1 MTKKIYENR
10 YFHSRNQKL
19 SCDMVKLRKASF
31 RLIEEISTEKN
42 SEKLRV
48 LNIMKENLIERLCR
62 KVKILKEEKDELDND
77 DVENEKEGMRI
88 VGVLKQIGTLSE
100 VDKLEVHMRES
111 GSITNLLLF
120 LRSKL
125 ETTESMLQTGADN
138 VDKVGTENITQHR
151 ESCFLQEKL
160 EKKQKK
166 LSAQLSEALKLKEF
180 RDRKGVSIEKMLE
193 NYLDIG
199 EQN

>member
-1 MTKKIYENR
+1 MQEG
-10 YFHSRNQKL
+10 
-19 SCDMVKLRKASF
+19 
-31 RLIEEISTEKN
+31 KN
-42 SEKLRV
+42 
-48 LNIMKENLIERLCR
+48 I
-62 KVKILKEEKDELDND
+62 KEEKDELDND
-77 DVENEKEGMRI
+77 DVENEKEGLRI

-125 ETTESMLQTGADN
+125 ETTETMLQTGADN
-138 VDKVGTENITQHR
+138 VDKVWTENITIHR

-193 NYLDIG
+193 NYLEIG
-199 EQN
+199 EQNKML

>member
-1 MTKKIYENR
+1 MPCE
-10 YFHSRNQKL
+10 
-19 SCDMVKLRKASF
+19 MVKLRKASF

-48 LNIMKENLIERLCR
+48 LNIMKDDLRERLCR

-77 DVENEKEGMRI
+77 DVENEKEGLRI
-88 VGVLKQIGTLSE
+88 VGVLKIIGTLSE

-125 ETTESMLQTGADN
+125 ETTETMLQTGNDN
-138 VDKVGTENITQHR
+138 VDKV
-151 ESCFLQEKL
+151 
-160 EKKQKK
+160 
-166 LSAQLSEALKLKEF
+166 
-180 RDRKGVSIEKMLE
+180 
-193 NYLDIG
+193 
-199 EQN
+199 